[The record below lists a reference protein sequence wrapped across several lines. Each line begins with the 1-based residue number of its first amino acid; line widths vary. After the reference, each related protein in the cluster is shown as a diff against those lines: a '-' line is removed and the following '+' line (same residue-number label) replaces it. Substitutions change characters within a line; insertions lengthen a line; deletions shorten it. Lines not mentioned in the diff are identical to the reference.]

1 MLRRTYCN
9 SAMNVQT
16 SHLCLF
22 SFPENCFA
30 KHEIIHL
37 HTACGTRLN
46 VQRSHWRHP
55 PKKNGGREKAAKEKL
70 AWRVVAHAP
79 FDSPQLHR
87 YFSNPASHHWC
98 RDFGYNAL
106 RAALDDGPC
115 HWLSYHDFV
124 TLGLQRE

>member
-1 MLRRTYCN
+1 MLRRRYRN
-9 SAMNVQT
+9 SAMKVQT

-22 SFPENCFA
+22 SFPENFSPRMKLFIYTQRA
-30 KHEIIHL
+30 
-37 HTACGTRLN
+37 ARLN

-87 YFSNPASHHWC
+87 YFSNPASHHWS
-98 RDFGYNAL
+98 RDFCYNAL

-115 HWLSYHDFV
+115 HWLRCHDFV
-124 TLGLQRE
+124 TLGLQRA